1 MLGYRAVISPEIS
14 LYELSVFS
22 ELINR
27 KFVRNVCFVINR
39 LYMEIY
45 VKMRVEKRSIS
56 CMVYELIF
64 DSHFYIKNENILK
77 KILIPYKSKSF

>member
-1 MLGYRAVISPEIS
+1 MTTLSRNASIPMSEPVFVQSINDAVECIHFRDS
-14 LYELSVFS
+14 LSVFS

-45 VKMRVEKRSIS
+45 VKMK
-56 CMVYELIF
+56 IF
-64 DSHFYIKNENILK
+64 
-77 KILIPYKSKSF
+77 